1 LNKTTA
7 RRRSGKTFYSNRAGF
22 LIILPNLRKS
32 RKTGR
37 SCKKEG
43 SPADNRL
50 ILPAMQASIAR
61 YRIWAHIATW
71 TLLYLFW
78 VTVLQNRSLTFSRT
92 LTVQFCYLAFIAAN
106 YYFDLYFTIPR
117 FLYRRR
123 YFLFGLSVIGGIL
136 VGSFLRT
143 LLALY
148 MTTHVFQPG
157 GRTPDFQPVFLNSLL
172 NIAFWTIVILAV
184 HLVIEKI
191 RFRKYIDTI
200 EKEKTKNEL
209 DFLKAQFNPHFL
221 FNSINSIYGHI
232 DKTNP
237 TARNMLLTFS
247 EMLRYQLYECNVD
260 SISIDKEIHYMRNYV
275 ALQQIRKEEDL
286 VVRMSVSKEIKGFN
300 IAPLLFIGFIENAFK
315 YVSTAADENKV
326 EISLDKKEENVVSFR
341 VFNTKERNTGNAIKD
356 SGIGIANVRRR
367 LELLYPGRHD
377 LQITDAEKTYEVNL
391 EIQLT

>member
-1 LNKTTA
+1 
-7 RRRSGKTFYSNRAGF
+7 
-22 LIILPNLRKS
+22 
-32 RKTGR
+32 
-37 SCKKEG
+37 
-43 SPADNRL
+43 
-50 ILPAMQASIAR
+50 MQTVGSIAK

-92 LTVQFCYLAFIAAN
+92 LTVQFCYLAFIAGN

-136 VGSFLRT
+136 VASFLRT

-148 MTTHVFQPG
+148 MTKHVFQPG
-157 GRTPDFQPVFLNSLL
+157 GRPPEFQSVFLNSLL

-286 VVRMSVSKEIKGFN
+286 VVRLSVSKEIKGFN

-356 SGIGIANVRRR
+356 RGIGIVNVRRR
-367 LELLYPGRHD
+367 LELLYPGRHE
-377 LQITDAEKTYEVNL
+377 LQITDSERTYEVNL
-391 EIQLT
+391 EIRLT

>member
-1 LNKTTA
+1 
-7 RRRSGKTFYSNRAGF
+7 
-22 LIILPNLRKS
+22 
-32 RKTGR
+32 
-37 SCKKEG
+37 
-43 SPADNRL
+43 
-50 ILPAMQASIAR
+50 MQAVSSIAK

-92 LTVQFCYLAFIAAN
+92 LTVQFCYLAFIAGN
-106 YYFDLYFTIPR
+106 YYFDLYFAIPR
-117 FLYRRR
+117 FLYRRK
-123 YFLFGLSVIGGIL
+123 YILFGLSVIGGIL
-136 VGSFLRT
+136 AGSFLRT

-148 MTTHVFQPG
+148 MSTHVFQPG
-157 GRTPDFQPVFLNSLL
+157 SRAPEFQGVFLNSLL
-172 NIAFWTIVILAV
+172 NIAFWAIVILAV

-191 RFRKYIDTI
+191 RFRKYIDSI

-260 SISIDKEIHYMRNYV
+260 SISIDKEVHYIRNYV

-286 VVRMSVSKEIKGFN
+286 VVRLAISKEIKGFN
-300 IAPLLFIGFIENAFK
+300 IAPLLFIAFIENAFK

-326 EISLDKKEENVVSFR
+326 EISLDKKEENLVLFR
-341 VFNTKERNTGNAIKD
+341 VFNTKERNTGSAIKD
-356 SGIGIANVRRR
+356 GGIGIVNVKRR

-377 LQITDAEKTYEVNL
+377 LQIKDAEKTYEVNL
-391 EIQLT
+391 EIRLT

>member
-1 LNKTTA
+1 MQTAGSTNK
-7 RRRSGKTFYSNRAGF
+7 
-22 LIILPNLRKS
+22 
-32 RKTGR
+32 
-37 SCKKEG
+37 
-43 SPADNRL
+43 
-50 ILPAMQASIAR
+50 

-71 TLLYLFW
+71 ALLYLFW
-78 VTVLQNRSLTFSRT
+78 ITVVQNRSLTFSRT
-92 LTVQFCYLAFIAAN
+92 LTVQFCYLAFIAGN
-106 YYFDLYFTIPR
+106 YYFNLFFTIPR

-123 YFLFGLSVIGGIL
+123 YILFGLSVIGAIL

-148 MTTHVFQPG
+148 MSTHVFQPG
-157 GRTPDFQPVFLNSLL
+157 SRQPDFQPVFLNSLL
-172 NIAFWTIVILAV
+172 NIAFWTIVTLAV

-260 SISIDKEIHYMRNYV
+260 SIGIDKEVHYIRNYV

-286 VVRMSVSKEIKGFN
+286 VVRLAISNTIKGFS
-300 IAPLLFIGFIENAFK
+300 IAPLLFIAFIENAFK
-315 YVSTAADENKV
+315 YVSTSADENKV
-326 EISLDKKEENVVSFR
+326 EISLDKKEENVLLFR
-341 VFNTKERNTGNAIKD
+341 VYNTKDRNAGSAIKH
-356 SGIGIANVRRR
+356 SGIGIVNVRRR
-367 LELLYPGRHD
+367 LELLYPERHNLLIKD
-377 LQITDAEKTYEVNL
+377 SERSYEVNL
-391 EIQLT
+391 EIRLA